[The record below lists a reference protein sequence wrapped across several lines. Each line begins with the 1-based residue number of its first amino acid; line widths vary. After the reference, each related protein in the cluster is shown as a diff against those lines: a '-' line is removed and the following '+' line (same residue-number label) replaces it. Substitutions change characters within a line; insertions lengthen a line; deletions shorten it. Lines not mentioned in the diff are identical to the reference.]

1 MILDFPK
8 TKYTVK
14 VKQVHLNSQE
24 VIAIKYLGTYYKC
37 RKCVLFI
44 SSQTLLLLNHLCN
57 ALRVSLTCTV
67 IASYEF
73 RWNCLHSVVLGRYKN
88 TKISYEPKFRFCYHF
103 VSNYILVVC
112 VYYNSMHRILAT
124 FILLLICGNIIL

>member
-14 VKQVHLNSQE
+14 VKQVHLNSQSYGNQ
-24 VIAIKYLGTYYKC
+24 IPRY
-37 RKCVLFI
+37 VLCTSVENVFY
-44 SSQTLLLLNHLCN
+44 SFLLRLLLLLLNHLCN

-73 RWNCLHSVVLGRYKN
+73 R
-88 TKISYEPKFRFCYHF
+88 
-103 VSNYILVVC
+103 
-112 VYYNSMHRILAT
+112 
-124 FILLLICGNIIL
+124 